1 MVHTSD
7 GLPPLRRPTTETSK
21 VDKRRSRVSSM
32 DAKSTEMEEHHFVAP
47 PPGPPPLLSDQQLLC
62 LAQQGWLCVDLPD
75 ALSNSINEVLE
86 CSREFFRD
94 PSQPKA
100 ELYPS
105 KLGTE
110 FGYYHVEDEKEYV
123 TFRCHVHSGSRS
135 EANNTQSPATK
146 LEGKVANAW
155 RGAGLFLFRILCD
168 ISRAS
173 DLELSSWGDILDG
186 TLSMPETEQEMTYT
200 LMRLF
205 QYLPTTGVAEPH
217 SDLGLLTL
225 CVGDGEG
232 LQALDRL
239 ESTTDT
245 AAWVNAPAGTRK
257 GTVLIGETMRAL
269 SSRTVNT
276 GFHRV
281 VGNPKGRS
289 SVVFALRPSN
299 RHDIDFALFGGEG
312 VVSATDLWKSVQ
324 ARKVNINSIKEL
336 RAKQREQLRSTQPKI
351 GNTESMMMGRG

>member
-1 MVHTSD
+1 MYAESTD
-7 GLPPLRRPTTETSK
+7 MEDPP
-21 VDKRRSRVSSM
+21 
-32 DAKSTEMEEHHFVAP
+32 FVAP

-62 LAQQGWLCVDLPD
+62 LARQGWLCVDLPD
-75 ALSNSINEVLE
+75 ALSNSIDEVLQ
-86 CSREFFRD
+86 CSLEFFRD
-94 PSQPKA
+94 ATQPKA

-123 TFRCHVHSGSRS
+123 TFRCHVHGGTKPA
-135 EANNTQSPATK
+135 ANSTVSVSPAAK
-146 LEGKVANAW
+146 LEGKVAQAW
-155 RGAGLFLFRILCD
+155 REAGLFLFRILCD

-173 DLELSSWGDILDG
+173 DLDLSAWSDILDG

-205 QYLPTTGVAEPH
+205 RYLPTTGVADPH
-217 SDLGLLTL
+217 TDLGLLTL

-239 ESTTDT
+239 ESSRDT
-245 AAWVNAPAGTRK
+245 PVWVNAPFGTRK
-257 GTVLIGETMRAL
+257 GTVLIGETMKAL
-269 SSRTVNT
+269 SSGTVNT

-281 VGNPKGRS
+281 VGNPNGRS

-324 ARKVNINSIKEL
+324 AGKVNINSIKEL
-336 RAKQREQLRSTQPKI
+336 RDKQRAKFRPTPPKAA
-351 GNTESMMMGRG
+351 NTETVTMGQG